1 MKKLAASFLWMIV
14 GLFLTASIIMA
25 IKVSVH
31 ADQGEQTIKITAQK
45 FEFTP
50 KEITLKK
57 GVPVVLELTSLDVH
71 HGFNCPDLGIRAD
84 IYPGKITKVSI
95 VPDKIGSFPFHC
107 DYYCGEG
114 HEDMTGMI
122 IIKE

>member
-1 MKKLAASFLWMIV
+1 MKKMAASFSWMIV
-14 GLFLTASIIMA
+14 GMFLTVFTITA
-25 IKVSVH
+25 IEFSVH
-31 ADQGEQTIKITAQK
+31 ADQGEQTIKVTAQK
-45 FEFTP
+45 FEYTP

-57 GVPVVLELTSLDVH
+57 GVPVVLELKSLDVH

-84 IYPGKITKVSI
+84 IYPGKITQVRI
-95 VPDKIGSFPFHC
+95 VPDKTGSFPFHC

-122 IIKE
+122 IVKE

>member
-1 MKKLAASFLWMIV
+1 MKKILVNFTWMIL
-14 GLFLTASIIMA
+14 GMFLTAFIITA
-25 IKVSVH
+25 IEASVH
-31 ADQGEQTIKITAQK
+31 ADQTAPTIKITAQK
-45 FEFTP
+45 FEYTP

-57 GVPVVLELTSLDVH
+57 GVSVILELTSLDVR

-84 IYPGKITKVSI
+84 IYPGKITKVTV
-95 VPDKIGSFPFHC
+95 VPNKIGSFPFHC

-122 IIKE
+122 IVKE

>member
-1 MKKLAASFLWMIV
+1 MKKMASRFSWMIV
-14 GLFLTASIIMA
+14 GMFLTAFTITA
-25 IKVSVH
+25 LEVSVR
-31 ADQGEQTIKITAQK
+31 ADQSEQTIKVTAQK
-45 FEFTP
+45 FEYTP

-84 IYPGKITKVSI
+84 IYPGKITKVRI
-95 VPDKIGSFPFHC
+95 VPDKTGSFPFHC

-114 HEDMTGMI
+114 HEDMEGMI
-122 IIKE
+122 IVKE

>member
-1 MKKLAASFLWMIV
+1 MKRKAARFSWVVI
-14 GLFLTASIIMA
+14 GLFLTALIITA
-25 IKVSVH
+25 IEISAH
-31 ADQGEQTIKITAQK
+31 AAQGEQTIKVTAQK
-45 FEFTP
+45 FEYTP

-57 GVPVVLELTSLDVH
+57 GVPIVLELTSLDVH
-71 HGFNCPDLGIRAD
+71 HGFNCPDLSIRAD

-95 VPDKIGSFPFHC
+95 VPDKIGNFPFHC

-122 IIKE
+122 IVKE

>member
-1 MKKLAASFLWMIV
+1 MKRKGTRFLWMII
-14 GLFLTASIIMA
+14 GLFLTTLLITA
-25 IKVSVH
+25 IEVSVN
-31 ADQGEQTIKITAQK
+31 ADQGEQTIRITAQK
-45 FEFTP
+45 FEYNP

-122 IIKE
+122 IVKE